1 MRKLQTLLAACALT
15 VGLGSAFAAAAE
27 FPKITS
33 PVLLT
38 SAGQSPDCNT
48 VKVLA
53 QKAKLADVNFKP
65 MATDADIGDAKTI
78 LVTVGVS
85 HKGFG
90 VAGVNLD
97 TETSRSK
104 ALIDAAKA
112 KKIPVV
118 VVHIGGME
126 GREAMSQKML
136 DVVAPEGDAFIVYA
150 QGNGDGYFNKVAGE
164 KPVILAEK
172 PMELIKIL
180 AEHAK

>member
-1 MRKLQTLLAACALT
+1 MTKLHTLLATCALT
-15 VGLGSAFAAAAE
+15 IGLGSAFAAAAD
-27 FPKITS
+27 FPKINS

-38 SAGQSPDCNT
+38 SVGQSPDCNT

-78 LVTVGVS
+78 VVTVGVS

-90 VAGVNLD
+90 VAGVNLE
-97 TETSRSK
+97 TESARSK

-112 KKIPVV
+112 KHVPIVL
-118 VVHIGGME
+118 VHIGGME

-136 DVVAPEGDAFIVYA
+136 DVVAPSGDAYIVYA

-164 KPVILAEK
+164 KPLILADK
-172 PMELIKIL
+172 PMDLIKIF
-180 AEHAK
+180 AEHSK